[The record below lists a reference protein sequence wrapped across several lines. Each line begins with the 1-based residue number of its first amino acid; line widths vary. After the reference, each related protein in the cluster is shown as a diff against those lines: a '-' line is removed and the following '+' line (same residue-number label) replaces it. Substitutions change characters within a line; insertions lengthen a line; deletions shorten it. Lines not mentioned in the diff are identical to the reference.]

1 MTSYLVVLK
10 DSPLN
15 DYFITYNLT
24 LVMCEFYPDELKE
37 YGWRRVKELFFRD
50 HLVFKGING
59 IEEMDEGSDI

>member
-24 LVMCEFYPDELKE
+24 LVMCEFYTDELKE
-37 YGWRRVKELFFRD
+37 YGFEKVKELFFRD

-59 IEEMDEGSDI
+59 IDEMDKNSDI